1 MMHDLT
7 VHFLLIPLNNS
18 MEKAIFNLKFLRWIP
33 LVQKYQN
40 LGAVLL
46 SGISKSTWLYFDLS
60 TTVVPLDNSKAEISS
75 IKISSKNTTESEFF
89 LYKYAASQ
97 VIQSD
102 PHWLC
107 IMYVLLLYSP
117 PCCAAICQYLCQRH
131 ENVYL
136 QSP

>member
-1 MMHDLT
+1 MMHMFDPLQ
-7 VHFLLIPLNNS
+7 FLVIPLNSS
-18 MEKAIFNLKFLRWIP
+18 MKKGKVDLKFLRWIP

-46 SGISKSTWLYFDLS
+46 GGISKSTWLYFDLS

-75 IKISSKNTTESEFF
+75 IKISSKKSTESEFF
-89 LYKYAASQ
+89 LYIYAASQ

-117 PCCAAICQYLCQRH
+117 PCCAAICQYLC
-131 ENVYL
+131 
-136 QSP
+136 